1 MAKINYDDNISITSI
16 LDKLPNEN
24 VANNLR
30 EEYDSL
36 TVLIG
41 NMLKSLKDNPTTA
54 VKTRTETL
62 KMYTAMRDAC
72 LNNILRYLA
81 TNSGSQEVVQSIMHD
96 YQVKLQGHYSNTA
109 IGIAAIGKII
119 KAHFAILPITR
130 LAVLQSRRSST
141 RRMTTVI
148 ADLISPVGSLG
159 LTHKN
164 VYVLTVEREL

>member
-109 IGIAAIGKII
+109 IGIAAIGKEASLTEAQQAQLSKLLID
-119 KAHFAILPITR
+119 FGD
-130 LAVLQSRRSST
+130 VST
-141 RRMTTVI
+141 K
-148 ADLISPVGSLG
+148 L
-159 LTHKN
+159 LT
-164 VYVLTVEREL
+164 LTVSKLWAELG

>member
-41 NMLKSLKDNPTTA
+41 TMLKSLKDNPTTA

-81 TNSGSQEVVQSIMHD
+81 TNSGSQSVVQSIMHD

-109 IGIAAIGKII
+109 IGIAAIGQEASLTEAQQAQLSKLLID
-119 KAHFAILPITR
+119 FGD
-130 LAVLQSRRSST
+130 VST
-141 RRMTTVI
+141 K
-148 ADLISPVGSLG
+148 L
-159 LTHKN
+159 LT
-164 VYVLTVEREL
+164 LTVSKLWAELG

>member
-41 NMLKSLKDNPTTA
+41 TMLKSLKDNPTTA
-54 VKTRTETL
+54 VKARTETL

-81 TNSGSQEVVQSIMHD
+81 TNSGSQSVVQSIMHD
-96 YQVKLQGHYSNTA
+96 YQAKLQGHYSNTA
-109 IGIAAIGKII
+109 IGIAAIGKEASLTEAQQAQLSKLLID
-119 KAHFAILPITR
+119 FGD
-130 LAVLQSRRSST
+130 VST
-141 RRMTTVI
+141 K
-148 ADLISPVGSLG
+148 L
-159 LTHKN
+159 LT
-164 VYVLTVEREL
+164 LTVSKLWAELG

>member
-81 TNSGSQEVVQSIMHD
+81 TNSGSQAVVQSIMHD

-109 IGIAAIGKII
+109 IGIAAIGREASLTEAQQAQLSKLLID
-119 KAHFAILPITR
+119 FGD
-130 LAVLQSRRSST
+130 VST
-141 RRMTTVI
+141 K
-148 ADLISPVGSLG
+148 L
-159 LTHKN
+159 LT
-164 VYVLTVEREL
+164 LTVSKLWAELG

>member
-81 TNSGSQEVVQSIMHD
+81 TNSGSQSVVQSIMHD

-109 IGIAAIGKII
+109 IGIAAIGREASLTEAQQAQLSKLLID
-119 KAHFAILPITR
+119 FGD
-130 LAVLQSRRSST
+130 VST
-141 RRMTTVI
+141 K
-148 ADLISPVGSLG
+148 L
-159 LTHKN
+159 LT
-164 VYVLTVEREL
+164 LTVSKLWAELG

>member
-41 NMLKSLKDNPTTA
+41 TMLKSLKGNPTTA

-81 TNSGSQEVVQSIMHD
+81 TNSGSQSVVQSIMHD

-109 IGIAAIGKII
+109 IGIAAIGKEASLTEAQQAQLSKLLID
-119 KAHFAILPITR
+119 FGD
-130 LAVLQSRRSST
+130 VST
-141 RRMTTVI
+141 K
-148 ADLISPVGSLG
+148 L
-159 LTHKN
+159 LT
-164 VYVLTVEREL
+164 LTVSKLWAELG

>member
-81 TNSGSQEVVQSIMHD
+81 TNSGSQSVVQSIMHD

-109 IGIAAIGKII
+109 IGIAAIGQEASLTEAQQAQLSKLLID
-119 KAHFAILPITR
+119 FGD
-130 LAVLQSRRSST
+130 VST
-141 RRMTTVI
+141 K
-148 ADLISPVGSLG
+148 L
-159 LTHKN
+159 LT
-164 VYVLTVEREL
+164 LTVSKLWAELG

>member
-41 NMLKSLKDNPTTA
+41 TMLKSLKDNPTTA

-81 TNSGSQEVVQSIMHD
+81 TNSGSQAVVQSIMHD

-109 IGIAAIGKII
+109 IGIAAIGQEASLTEAQQAQLSKLLID
-119 KAHFAILPITR
+119 FGD
-130 LAVLQSRRSST
+130 VST
-141 RRMTTVI
+141 K
-148 ADLISPVGSLG
+148 L
-159 LTHKN
+159 LT
-164 VYVLTVEREL
+164 LTVSKLWAELG

>member
-54 VKTRTETL
+54 VKARTETL

-81 TNSGSQEVVQSIMHD
+81 TNSGSQSVVQSIMRD

-109 IGIAAIGKII
+109 IGIAAIGREASLTEAQQAQLSKLLID
-119 KAHFAILPITR
+119 FGD
-130 LAVLQSRRSST
+130 VST
-141 RRMTTVI
+141 K
-148 ADLISPVGSLG
+148 L
-159 LTHKN
+159 LT
-164 VYVLTVEREL
+164 LTVSKLWAELG

>member
-81 TNSGSQEVVQSIMHD
+81 TNSGSQAVVQSIMHD

-109 IGIAAIGKII
+109 IGIAAIGQEASLTEAQQAQLSKLLID
-119 KAHFAILPITR
+119 FGD
-130 LAVLQSRRSST
+130 VST
-141 RRMTTVI
+141 K
-148 ADLISPVGSLG
+148 L
-159 LTHKN
+159 LT
-164 VYVLTVEREL
+164 LTVSKLWAELG

>member
-41 NMLKSLKDNPTTA
+41 TMLKSLKDNPTTA

-109 IGIAAIGKII
+109 IGIAAIGKEASLTEAQQAQLSKLLID
-119 KAHFAILPITR
+119 FGD
-130 LAVLQSRRSST
+130 VST
-141 RRMTTVI
+141 K
-148 ADLISPVGSLG
+148 L
-159 LTHKN
+159 LT
-164 VYVLTVEREL
+164 LTVSKLWAELG

>member
-81 TNSGSQEVVQSIMHD
+81 TNSGSQAVVQSIMHD

-109 IGIAAIGKII
+109 IGIAAIGKEASLTEAQQAQLSKLLID
-119 KAHFAILPITR
+119 FGD
-130 LAVLQSRRSST
+130 VST
-141 RRMTTVI
+141 K
-148 ADLISPVGSLG
+148 LLS
-159 LTHKN
+159 
-164 VYVLTVEREL
+164 LTVSKLWAELG

>member
-1 MAKINYDDNISITSI
+1 MAKINYDDNSSIASI

-41 NMLKSLKDNPTTA
+41 TMLKSLKDNPTTA

-81 TNSGSQEVVQSIMHD
+81 TNSGSQSVVQSIMHD
-96 YQVKLQGHYSNTA
+96 YQAKLQAHYSNTA
-109 IGIAAIGKII
+109 IGIAAIGKDASLTEAQQAQLSKLLID
-119 KAHFAILPITR
+119 FGD
-130 LAVLQSRRSST
+130 VST
-141 RRMTTVI
+141 Q
-148 ADLISPVGSLG
+148 L
-159 LTHKN
+159 LT
-164 VYVLTVEREL
+164 LTVSKLWAELG

>member
-41 NMLKSLKDNPTTA
+41 TMLKSLKDNPTTA
-54 VKTRTETL
+54 VKSRTETL
-62 KMYTAMRDAC
+62 KMYTAMRVAC
-72 LNNILRYLA
+72 LNKFLRYLA
-81 TNSGSQEVVQSIMHD
+81 TNSGSQSVVQSIMHD

-109 IGIAAIGKII
+109 IGIAAIGKEASLTEAQQAQLSKLLID
-119 KAHFAILPITR
+119 FGD
-130 LAVLQSRRSST
+130 VST
-141 RRMTTVI
+141 K
-148 ADLISPVGSLG
+148 L
-159 LTHKN
+159 LT
-164 VYVLTVEREL
+164 LTVSKLWAELG

>member
-16 LDKLPNEN
+16 LDKIPNDI

-81 TNSGSQEVVQSIMHD
+81 TNSGSQAVVQSIMHD

-109 IGIAAIGKII
+109 IGIAAIGREASLTEAQQAQLSKLLID
-119 KAHFAILPITR
+119 FGD
-130 LAVLQSRRSST
+130 VST
-141 RRMTTVI
+141 K
-148 ADLISPVGSLG
+148 L
-159 LTHKN
+159 LT
-164 VYVLTVEREL
+164 LTVSKLWAELG

>member
-81 TNSGSQEVVQSIMHD
+81 TNSGSQAVVQSIMHD

-109 IGIAAIGKII
+109 IGIAAIGKEASLTEAQQAQLSKLLID
-119 KAHFAILPITR
+119 FGD
-130 LAVLQSRRSST
+130 VST
-141 RRMTTVI
+141 K
-148 ADLISPVGSLG
+148 L
-159 LTHKN
+159 LT
-164 VYVLTVEREL
+164 LTVSKLWAELG

>member
-81 TNSGSQEVVQSIMHD
+81 TNSGSQSVVQSIMHD

-109 IGIAAIGKII
+109 IGIAAIGREASLTEAQQAQLSKLLVD
-119 KAHFAILPITR
+119 FGD
-130 LAVLQSRRSST
+130 VST
-141 RRMTTVI
+141 K
-148 ADLISPVGSLG
+148 L
-159 LTHKN
+159 LT
-164 VYVLTVEREL
+164 LTVSKLWAELG

>member
-81 TNSGSQEVVQSIMHD
+81 TNSGSQSVVQSIMHD

-109 IGIAAIGKII
+109 IGIAAIGKEASLTEAQQAQLSKLLID
-119 KAHFAILPITR
+119 FGD
-130 LAVLQSRRSST
+130 VST
-141 RRMTTVI
+141 K
-148 ADLISPVGSLG
+148 L
-159 LTHKN
+159 LT
-164 VYVLTVEREL
+164 LTVSKLWAELG

>member
-81 TNSGSQEVVQSIMHD
+81 TNSGSQAVVQSIIHD

-109 IGIAAIGKII
+109 IGIAAIGREASLTEAQQAQLSKLLID
-119 KAHFAILPITR
+119 FGD
-130 LAVLQSRRSST
+130 VST
-141 RRMTTVI
+141 K
-148 ADLISPVGSLG
+148 L
-159 LTHKN
+159 LT
-164 VYVLTVEREL
+164 LTVSKLWAELG

>member
-109 IGIAAIGKII
+109 IGIAAIGREASLTEAQQAQLSKLLID
-119 KAHFAILPITR
+119 FGD
-130 LAVLQSRRSST
+130 VST
-141 RRMTTVI
+141 K
-148 ADLISPVGSLG
+148 L
-159 LTHKN
+159 LT
-164 VYVLTVEREL
+164 LTVSKLWAELG

>member
-81 TNSGSQEVVQSIMHD
+81 TNSGSQAVVQSIIHD

-109 IGIAAIGKII
+109 IGIAAIGKEASLTEAQQAQLSKLLID
-119 KAHFAILPITR
+119 FGD
-130 LAVLQSRRSST
+130 VST
-141 RRMTTVI
+141 K
-148 ADLISPVGSLG
+148 L
-159 LTHKN
+159 LT
-164 VYVLTVEREL
+164 LTVSKLWAELG

>member
-41 NMLKSLKDNPTTA
+41 TMLKSLKDNPTTA

-81 TNSGSQEVVQSIMHD
+81 TNSGSQAVVQSIMHD

-109 IGIAAIGKII
+109 IGIATIGREASLTEAQQAQLSKLLID
-119 KAHFAILPITR
+119 FGD
-130 LAVLQSRRSST
+130 VST
-141 RRMTTVI
+141 K
-148 ADLISPVGSLG
+148 L
-159 LTHKN
+159 LT
-164 VYVLTVEREL
+164 LTVSKLWAELG

>member
-41 NMLKSLKDNPTTA
+41 TMLKSLKDNPTTA

-81 TNSGSQEVVQSIMHD
+81 TNSGSQSVVQSIMHD

-109 IGIAAIGKII
+109 IGIAAIGKEVSLTEAQQAQLSKLLID
-119 KAHFAILPITR
+119 FGD
-130 LAVLQSRRSST
+130 VST
-141 RRMTTVI
+141 K
-148 ADLISPVGSLG
+148 L
-159 LTHKN
+159 LT
-164 VYVLTVEREL
+164 LTVSKLWAELG

>member
-81 TNSGSQEVVQSIMHD
+81 TNSGSQAVVQSIMHD

-109 IGIAAIGKII
+109 IGIAAIGREASLTEAQQ
-119 KAHFAILPITR
+119 AHLSKLLIDFGD
-130 LAVLQSRRSST
+130 VST
-141 RRMTTVI
+141 K
-148 ADLISPVGSLG
+148 L
-159 LTHKN
+159 LT
-164 VYVLTVEREL
+164 LTVSKLWAELG

>member
-41 NMLKSLKDNPTTA
+41 TMLKSLKDNPTTA

-81 TNSGSQEVVQSIMHD
+81 TNSGSQAVVQSIIHD

-109 IGIAAIGKII
+109 IGIAAIGREASLTEAQQAQLSKLLID
-119 KAHFAILPITR
+119 FGD
-130 LAVLQSRRSST
+130 VST
-141 RRMTTVI
+141 K
-148 ADLISPVGSLG
+148 L
-159 LTHKN
+159 LT
-164 VYVLTVEREL
+164 LTVSKLWAELG